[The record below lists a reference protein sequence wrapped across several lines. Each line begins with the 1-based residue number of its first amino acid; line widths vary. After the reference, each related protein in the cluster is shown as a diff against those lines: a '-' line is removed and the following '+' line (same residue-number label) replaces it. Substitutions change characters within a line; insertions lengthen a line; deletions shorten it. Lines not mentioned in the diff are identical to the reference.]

1 MKQTKKKQLS
11 LSVKLGDRCPRGKA
25 HATLRLAMSLVSIGA
40 LAACS
45 GGGESRD
52 GGPGVGPTESINAR
66 SVRAYVNAQ
75 IPGGISKLQ
84 VPANDRAIPVPP
96 APQAYPGRFDLTEP
110 KRYLGKLLFHDPI
123 RTQRV
128 NVNKGQPLDFPKAT
142 TFGRTIGCP

>member
-52 GGPGVGPTESINAR
+52 GGPGVGPTEAINAP

-75 IPGGISKLQ
+75 IPRGISQLP
-84 VPANDRAIPVPP
+84 VPAHGPAIPVPP
-96 APQAYPGRFDLTEP
+96 APPADPGRLDPTAP
-110 KRYLGKLLFHDPI
+110 KR
-123 RTQRV
+123 
-128 NVNKGQPLDFPKAT
+128 
-142 TFGRTIGCP
+142 